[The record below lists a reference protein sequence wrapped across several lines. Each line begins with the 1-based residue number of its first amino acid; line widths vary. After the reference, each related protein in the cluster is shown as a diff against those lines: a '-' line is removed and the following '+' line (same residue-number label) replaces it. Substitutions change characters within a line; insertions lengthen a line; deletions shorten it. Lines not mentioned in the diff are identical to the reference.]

1 MDKWDKRFMELA
13 TTVASWSRD
22 PSTKVGSVIVDSK
35 KRIVGVGYNGLPRGA
50 EDNDRIEK
58 RPEKYEYVIHAE
70 INSLLNTTVDPEGCT
85 LYATLV
91 PCKQCIGAMAQKG
104 ISRVV
109 FMPPNEEQGKRWNMN
124 ESIDYLI
131 EVGIVW
137 SVFEEE

>member
-70 INSLLNTTVDPEGCT
+70 INSLLNTTVDPECCT

-104 ISRVV
+104 ISKVV
-109 FMPPNEEQGKRWNMN
+109 FIPPNEEQGKRWNMD
-124 ESIDYLI
+124 ESISYLN